1 MKPITLPCGL
11 EFISPIAFAPLTNVQ
26 SHADG
31 TLSEV
36 EFRWLLMRAQGGFEW
51 LSTCATYVSDGGKAW
66 DGQLGI
72 SSDAHL
78 EGLTRLAAALREEG
92 AKPFVQLHHGGP
104 MANMAPTGPI
114 AAMARDGV
122 RQATL
127 DDLLHIKHDFVAA
140 AQRAEL
146 AGFSGVELHGANGYL
161 FTNFLSPVDNTRDDA
176 YGDGL
181 AGRALL
187 LRETMRAVRAA
198 VSPHFAVGVRLS
210 PIDLFMA
217 RGILLK
223 ESLQTA
229 KWLVEDGADFI
240 HLSLQNALCTA
251 PEDPKGPKILSA
263 FRQALPGSVPLL
275 AAGGIWTRADLEE
288 VLEAGADI
296 GVIGTAAIIHP
307 DWPRVSLQAEW
318 TPTRLPFPVAALRAA
333 GVGEGLMGYL
343 MKRPGF
349 VQGGAPP
356 RK

>member
-1 MKPITLPCGL
+1 MNPITLPCGL
-11 EFISPIAFAPLTNVQ
+11 EFASPVAFAPLTNVQ

-31 TLSEV
+31 TLSDV
-36 EFRWLLMRAQGGFEW
+36 EFHWLLMRAQGGFEW

-72 SSDAHL
+72 AADLHV
-78 EGLTRLAAALREEG
+78 EGLTKLAAALKAEG

-104 MANMAPTGPI
+104 MANMSPTGPV
-114 AAMARDGV
+114 AAMAREGV

-127 DDLLHIKHDFVAA
+127 NEILQFKIDFVEAA
-140 AQRAEL
+140 KRAES

-161 FTNFLSPVDNTRDDA
+161 FTNFLSPVDNTRSDA

-229 KWLVEDGADFI
+229 RWLVEDGADFI
-240 HLSLQNALCTA
+240 HLSLKNALGTA
-251 PEDPKGPKILSA
+251 PEDPSGPKILSA
-263 FRQALPGSVPLL
+263 FRQALPAHVPLL
-275 AAGGIWTRADLEE
+275 AAGGIWTHADLKE

-318 TPTRLPFPVAALRAA
+318 TPTRLPFPVDELRAA

-349 VQGGAPP
+349 VHGGAPP
-356 RK
+356 RR